1 MFISPKIKADT
12 SLDRKEAYDL
22 IIMLKVNIQISSLL
36 RKTCWQQ

>member
-22 IIMLKVNIQISSLL
+22 IVMLKVNI
-36 RKTCWQQ
+36 